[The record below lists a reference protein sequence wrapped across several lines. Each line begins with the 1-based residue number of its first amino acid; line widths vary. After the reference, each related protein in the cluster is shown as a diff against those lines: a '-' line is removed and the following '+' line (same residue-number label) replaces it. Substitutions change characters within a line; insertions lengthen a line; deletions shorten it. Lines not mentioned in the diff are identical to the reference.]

1 MSVALEFSLRPTDPA
16 VSLEE
21 HLFRVYRRFCEY
33 FIDNAAYPCV
43 VNVMAVGPGFM
54 LTKDVPSQDA
64 ADALDVWEEIVEEER
79 RLFWL
84 SVTTK
89 TLACE

>member
-54 LTKDVPSQDA
+54 LTKDVAVQDA
-64 ADALDVWEEIVEEER
+64 ADALDVWEETLLEEH

-84 SVTTK
+84 SVTTR
-89 TLACE
+89 TLGYK